1 MKALFALL
9 SASILLLTGQQAQ
22 AQSADIPRHGS
33 SVTGLNDP
41 EPAEPRYMPAGAL
54 ALLKQQAAPEPD
66 TLEQEKQ
73 PAKQAEPARPTSAT
87 PTGRLPR
94 KP

>member
-1 MKALFALL
+1 MKAFHALL
-9 SASILLLTGQQAQ
+9 CAGTLLLVGQQAR

-54 ALLKQQAAPEPD
+54 ALLKQQAAPEMD
-66 TLEQEKQ
+66 TLKQEKQ
-73 PAKQAEPARPTSAT
+73 PTKWPKLARPTPAS
-87 PTGRLPR
+87 RMPR